1 MAGQPHSP
9 QQLLG
14 ATGHLKQEASRRAPG
29 QLSQARPTMDSAYEM
44 SLVRKL
50 QAQHTQMQEKTF
62 TNWINNIFWHGQVG
76 IKIQNLYRELAD
88 GTHLLRLL
96 ELISGEALP
105 PPSRGRMRAH
115 FLENSSRALAF
126 LRGKVPIPF
135 IGPENIVDGDQTL
148 ILGLIWVII
157 LRFQISHISLDR
169 EEFGASAA
177 LLSAKEALLVWC
189 QRKTAGYANVN
200 ITDFSRSWSDGLA
213 FSALIHAHRPE
224 LLDYCSLHPKRPLH
238 NLDLAFHVAEQEL
251 GIAQLLDPED
261 VAALQPDE
269 RSIMT
274 YVSLYYH
281 HFSRLHQEQT
291 VQRRLA
297 KILLQLQETEELQT
311 QYEQLV
317 ADLLGWIAEKQVWLE
332 ARDFPDSL
340 PATRQLLVAFAFFRT
355 QEKPPRLQQRGAT
368 EALLFRLQTALRA
381 QNRKP
386 FLPKEGLGPAE
397 LSQRWAG
404 LEHAEASRSQAL
416 LQRLL
421 QLERLETLVRRFQRK
436 AALRESFLTDT
447 EHMLDQAAA
456 AAPPASLAAV
466 EAAAQRLG
474 MLEASIP
481 PQEARF
487 QALVEISDILQQE
500 QHHDWADVACRQL
513 EISGRWEQLLERLQ
527 GQKKQMADLQA
538 VLSLLQGVEST
549 SNQLKELQVLAS
561 STACGQQLAETVELL
576 QKHDLLEAQVSAHG
590 AHVHHLALQ
599 TAELDSSTGASV
611 EVLQA
616 EVQALAQLHQSL
628 VSLVR
633 ARGPAE
639 TQGTC
644 RPAPCRPHLAAT
656 ALCPRTQ
663 RRLCPPTRPWKP
675 RSATTRLCAP
685 TSCGGDATWAP
696 PDSPRGRVPA
706 RGPRRCRA
714 RGSGS
719 GPGRPAGGR
728 GCRRRRWSGR
738 CHSRC
743 ARRRGPALLPCC
755 PAALLPCCPA
765 ALRTQKVPVGG
776 LLRRLTWASWPPPT
790 PGLGGAPPSSAA
802 SYPRPRL
809 RSSAEDEDGLALL
822 ILPARSSWNA
832 PFTLGSPGTTPRPP
846 SLLCL
851 GEPPLDMLPSVLSAQ
866 VVSALSSLKKGRRN
880 PGTWSEV
887 SCRSGPLGTEEMA
900 LSAELDPYF
909 DPNTILQTQDC
920 LRRDYEGLRVQA
932 KHRRAH
938 LEEAVALFG
947 FYDLCGELQSWLE
960 NQTALLQTLQPQAD
974 DNVEVAQLKY
984 ENFLT
989 ALSVR
994 RGCWAEVSSSAEQL
1008 KQRYP
1013 EDTPKIQQQ
1022 QEELSWRWG
1031 QLEAL
1036 KIEKEMQLARTTDVC
1051 SFLYQCRSTQVQ
1063 LQDLLLQLETLEL
1076 GQSEDSHRT
1085 LQLVQQKML
1094 TLERSVHYLQG
1105 AAIKAKESSPTKSQ
1119 SLQEQVEMLQ
1129 GLLER
1134 GQQHVAQQARAQAE
1148 AQARQSFLRES
1159 QQLLLWMEGVW
1170 AQLHSEEKVVDMA
1183 SAQQLLLE
1191 HSNLLEEIRLQQERL
1206 QQLEARGQPISALD
1220 SPDSQEVAHA
1230 LGLLSQQGQGL
1241 QAAWEQRQQRLQEGL
1256 ELQRFGHD
1264 VDCFTAACAS
1274 REAFLELDNLGED
1287 VGEAQRLLQQHK
1299 EFGRLLSILGHRAEA
1314 LQARGEKLALSQH
1327 LAAHKVLEQLQ
1338 SIQTQWTRVQERSE
1352 QRRRQL
1358 LASLQLQKWKQ
1369 DVAELVLWIEE
1380 KGQRAADEP
1389 SREPSKVLQQLR
1401 QHEAAE
1407 RELLAT
1413 LGHVE
1418 GLQQVGRQLLSSRP
1432 QAQEDVQNSLQD
1444 LRNKW
1449 EAVKRKMAEHGD
1461 QLRQARQQAPLLG
1474 LLQDAKKKME
1484 QLEGALQS
1492 AETGQDLGSSRG
1504 LQRQHCQLERESQA
1518 LASKMAA
1525 LVSQAHQ
1532 GLTSQTI
1539 MEETQKYLL
1548 RFESLQGHL
1557 AARRL
1562 QLQAS
1567 VGLYQFYQLS
1577 NLELTWVTEHM
1588 PSASSA
1594 KCLSGAQSLRHKHEE
1609 LRVEVKAH
1617 QGQVQQ
1623 VLGSGR
1629 SLAASGHPHAQCI
1642 VEQCEK
1648 LAGRWAELEQACEV
1662 QAQCLQEA
1670 VVLQQ
1675 CFLAASELE
1684 DWVKAK
1690 QPLVSSQD
1698 CGGDQGATIR
1708 LIEKHQALQQ
1718 ELALHW
1724 SSLEELDQKAQILAG
1739 PGTAEQLGVVRERL
1753 REQLQML
1760 QELAAK
1766 RGCELE
1772 GTLKLHEFMEEAEEL
1787 RCWLASQKQAARPEQ
1802 SLGED
1807 HEHIL
1812 HLRSRFARFQHQVE
1826 LGGQRVTTCQQLV
1839 ESLLELGHS
1848 AAPNARQR
1856 QQDLQA
1862 AWSELWEL
1870 TQAQGHLLQDAEVTL
1885 RVHRDLLEALT
1896 QVREKAT
1903 SLPSDVA
1910 PDLRGLEAQLRRH
1923 KELEHELVGTGW
1935 QLQELLETAS
1945 TVQKLGPGP
1954 QAQAVQQRQQTLM
1967 QAWEALKLH
1976 VEQRRT
1982 QLERACLLAHF
1993 HRAVQDYTSWAAAV
2007 RRELQGEE
2015 SSREPSGGLLTLGA
2029 HQQLRAELEAREDL
2043 HQRASQLG
2051 QQALLDVGTPMKEVQ
2066 EWLQALQDERE
2077 QVFQAWEW
2085 QEEKLQTVHQ
2095 EQLFLRKCD
2104 HLEQILTAQEA
2115 SLKAGALGSSVEEV
2129 EQLICKHNTFQKV
2142 LTAQD
2147 EKESALCEQA
2157 KTHGDPKV
2165 QERLHAVLEH
2175 RARVK
2180 ELAEGRRQA
2189 LHTSLLMTGFT
2200 RAVTQAQD
2208 WMEERVQQLKE
2219 PIPPGD
2225 LKDKLRLLWKHQA
2238 FEAEVQAHEEVIT
2251 SVTKD
2256 GEALLAQSHPRAGE
2270 VSQRLRELQERWR
2283 KLRQALALRRQDLE
2297 DGWNFLEFLRRADL
2311 ADAWIQE
2318 MDAMVNVGNLG
2329 RDLEHCLQLRRQLH
2343 QLRGVWAQ
2351 NTVDDTHIRSISDLS
2366 LKLEKLDPEQVK
2378 TIHQRRHELNSRW
2391 KSFHGNLLWYRQQ
2404 LEGALEM
2411 HILSRKLDELTERLR
2426 EKAALVQA
2434 LDHGKDLE
2442 SVQRQIRKHKELE
2455 RDMGLLQAQV
2465 EPLEREVGRV
2475 CQQSPGA
2482 ANSLS
2487 PKQREMM
2494 DSWWQLW
2501 REAQKRRESLDALH
2515 RVQTLQ
2521 AMLQHLLVWARKLR
2535 VEMDTRSAPR
2545 NPAEAQRRLEEHQEL
2560 KAELDSRADSISLAR
2575 STGQQLLAARLPSA
2589 AATRQALAAL
2599 DQELNSLEGAWRLHQ
2614 RQLQQDL
2621 ELQLVLSSVEQ
2632 MESWLCS
2639 QEACPAGDGLGD
2651 SLANVE
2657 TLLWKHKGLERD
2669 LEAQAEKISTLEAA
2683 ARSLHQSGHPDAQGA
2698 LGRCQ
2703 AMLLRKEALVEGAGT
2718 RRCQLEELRQLQ
2730 TLLQESF
2737 EVAMWLREKN
2747 SVALEEGWRDPA
2759 LLQAQ
2764 LWKQQSLQAEL
2775 DASVHK
2781 QQRLQMEGQR
2791 LLQEGHPAS
2800 ETIQEQLR
2808 ELGELWDEL
2817 QANSRR
2823 KAAALQEA
2831 CKALRLRR
2839 SVEDL
2844 ESWLEPVEIKLRAP
2858 IGDQAQPE
2866 LDELMGAQGELEAA
2880 VDRQAGQAQLLLG
2893 QAQVLT
2899 GEGRC
2904 LAQDVEDQARRLLH
2918 RFEGLRA
2925 PLRERRAALEARNLV
2940 LQFFRDADEELA
2952 WVQEKLPLATARDC
2966 GQSLSAVR
2974 RLQEKH
2980 QNLEREL
2987 SSHEALAQAV
2997 VDTGRRL
3004 VEAGAGRTVAARA
3017 QQLEGALGCLRAE
3030 VAQRWRR
3037 LQQAQEA
3044 QQFLM
3049 ELLEAESWL
3058 QEQGCALDI
3067 RDGAQS
3073 AEAVRA
3079 SLRRLE
3085 ATRGH
3090 LEAFG
3095 PRIESLQQRA
3105 TLLEG
3110 RQLPGSAQVL
3120 ARLRA
3125 VGEAHSGLL
3134 RTAEGRARGWREQL
3148 QFHRVEREARLLETW
3163 LAGKVAAAESQDH
3176 GQDLEAVEMLEKKF
3190 EAFRKEVQSLGLAK
3204 VEALRELAGSLE
3216 RMAHKYSPQIQAQRS
3231 RIEATWERLDRAMKA
3246 RTQSLATA
3254 REVRGFEQAVAWLQS
3269 WMQEKATLMA
3279 RDVCGHSPS
3288 SVQTLEQQHRC
3299 LERELA
3305 AMEKEVARVRMEAC
3319 RLGQLH
3325 PMAQDGLSEQLARV
3339 EEAWATLEVKAR
3351 EQGQKLEQAA
3361 RGHAF
3366 LGRCRELLT
3375 WAQEKQAVVSS
3386 EELAGD
3392 LVGAERLLAQ
3402 HDELGREIK
3411 EHCLQAQDVQK
3422 EGQQLIDSGHFMSL
3436 EVAGC
3441 LQELEGQLQALTEA
3455 CILRRERCEE
3465 NWGLQKLRQE
3475 LDQAEAWLASREG
3488 LLLDPN
3494 CGHSVPDVEL
3504 LLSRHQDLEKLLAV
3518 QEEKFAQL
3526 QRKTGVEQKLLQPGT
3541 GLTPSNAGH
3550 GLTSLQQR
3558 PFRSWWPGVQLAETR
3573 DLQPG
3578 GPVSPHIPS
3587 ATTVSLERAARQQE
3601 PRGARAMGDTKG
3613 AFTTEGF
3620 LELKQQ
3626 LLPAGRQVSMRR
3638 FLLQAPLLHRTT
3650 QLRGTIRA
3658 WHPDPL
3664 KTQAFP
3670 RPGCSLPSMPSWCS
3684 LTALSPQPCSSSGDG
3699 CHGTLGVSSLSL
3711 LWDKKTAAENM
3722 APVATLDLREAQCER
3737 LGHQHGRKPTFSLKL
3752 SSEVETLLAAP
3763 SEGQAESRHRVLS
3776 RTAVLEPGKSN
3787 IKAPA
3792 DGVSAQSLSLE
3803 LRARPV
3809 GFPAEHTAETVSSPA
3824 APLRL
3829 HGCPLTSSLRGMHVS
3844 ADGQLQPLQF
3854 LPAAG
3859 PTQAPAPGSSCL
3871 SCPGRAQGP
3880 EANPELAPT
3889 KDNL

>member
-1 MAGQPHSP
+1 MLLSDAGELHYPKSTMPLIPSLGRGVLECFVLPSSGGQPAALSP
-9 QQLLG
+9 LTSLG
-14 ATGHLKQEASRRAPG
+14 CQGHLPEERCISSQESPWLPGHLKQEASRRAPG

-50 QAQHTQMQEKTF
+50 QAQHTRMQEKTF
-62 TNWINNIFWHGQVG
+62 TNWINNIFWRGRVG

-213 FSALIHAHRPE
+213 FSALIHAHRPD

-261 VAALQPDE
+261 VVALQPDE

-355 QEKPPRLQQRGAT
+355 QEKPPQLQQRGAT

-404 LEHAEASRSQAL
+404 LERAEASRSQAL

-487 QALVEISDILQQE
+487 QALAEISDILQQE

-599 TAELDSSTGASV
+599 TAELDSSTGTGV

-633 ARGPAE
+633 ARRTLLEQTLQQAEFLDSCEEEEAWVREHERLVEGEALGRDLSTLRAALRKHKALEAEIRHHQAVCADLVRRGCDVGAPGLPRRPGPRERAE
-639 TQGTC
+639 ALQGAGQ
-644 RPAPCRPHLAAT
+644 RLRARAASWGARLQAA
-656 ALCPRTQ
+656 ALVQQYAADAADAASWLRE
-663 RRLCPPTRPWKP
+663 RRL
-675 RSATTRLCAP
+675 ALEGAP
-685 TSCGGDATWAP
+685 
-696 PDSPRGRVPA
+696 
-706 RGPRRCRA
+706 
-714 RGSGS
+714 
-719 GPGRPAGGR
+719 
-728 GCRRRRWSGR
+728 
-738 CHSRC
+738 
-743 ARRRGPALLPCC
+743 RGPAPE
-755 PAALLPCCPA
+755 AAEA
-765 ALRTQKVPVGG
+765 
-776 LLRRLTWASWPPPT
+776 LLRRHGRLERAVQAFGAELRRLDEQARAAAAQVSLT
-790 PGLGGAPPSSAA
+790 
-802 SYPRPRL
+802 
-809 RSSAEDEDGLALL
+809 
-822 ILPARSSWNA
+822 
-832 PFTLGSPGTTPRPP
+832 
-846 SLLCL
+846 
-851 GEPPLDMLPSVLSAQ
+851 
-866 VVSALSSLKKGRRN
+866 VVSALSSLKKGRRD
-880 PGTWSEV
+880 PGTRSGV
-887 SCRSGPLGTEEMA
+887 SCRSGPLGAEKKA
-900 LSAELDPYF
+900 LSAELHPNSDP
-909 DPNTILQTQDC
+909 DTILQTQDC
-920 LRRDYEGLRVQA
+920 LRRDYEALQVLA

-960 NQTALLQTLQPQAD
+960 NQTALLQMLQPQAD

-1051 SFLYQCRSTQVQ
+1051 GFLYQCRSTQVQ

-1076 GQSEDSHRT
+1076 GQSEDSHCT

-1119 SLQEQVEMLQ
+1119 SLQEQVETLQ
-1129 GLLER
+1129 GLLEQ
-1134 GQQHVAQQARAQAE
+1134 GQQHVAQQARAQAK

-1264 VDCFTAACAS
+1264 VDGFTAACAS

-1299 EFGRLLSILGHRAEA
+1299 EFGRLLSVLGHRAEA

-1338 SIQTQWTRVQERSE
+1338 SIQTQWTRIQERSE

-1432 QAQEDVQNSLQD
+1432 QAQEDVQSSLQG

-1525 LVSQAHQ
+1525 LVSQAQQ
-1532 GLTSQTI
+1532 GLTSQTV

-1567 VGLYQFYQLS
+1567 VELYQFYQLS
-1577 NLELTWVTEHM
+1577 NLELTWVAEHM
-1588 PSASSA
+1588 PSASST
-1594 KCLSGAQSLRHKHEE
+1594 KCLSGAQSLCHKHEE
-1609 LRVEVKAH
+1609 LQVEVKAH

-1623 VLGSGR
+1623 VLGSGW

-1698 CGGDQGATIR
+1698 CGGDRGATVR
-1708 LIEKHQALQQ
+1708 LIEKHQALRQ

-1724 SSLEELDQKAQILAG
+1724 SSLEELDQRAQILAG
-1739 PGTAEQLGVVRERL
+1739 PGTSEQLGVVRERL
-1753 REQLQML
+1753 REQLQVL

-1772 GTLKLHEFMEEAEEL
+1772 GTLKLHEFMGEAEEL
-1787 RCWLASQKQAARPEQ
+1787 QCWLASQKQATRPEQ

-1812 HLRSRFARFQHQVE
+1812 HLRSRFARFQHHVE

-1848 AAPNARQR
+1848 AAPNAHQR

-1885 RVHRDLLEALT
+1885 RVHRDMLEALT
-1896 QVREKAT
+1896 QVQEKAT

-1945 TVQKLGPGP
+1945 IVQKLGPGP

-2007 RRELQGEE
+2007 RQELQGEE
-2015 SSREPSGGLLTLGA
+2015 SSRDPSGGLLMLGT

-2077 QVFQAWEW
+2077 QVFQAWEL
-2085 QEEKLQTVHQ
+2085 QEEKLQTVHR

-2225 LKDKLRLLWKHQA
+2225 LKDKLRLLRKHQA
-2238 FEAEVQAHEEVIT
+2238 FEAEVQAHEGVIT

-2283 KLRQALALRRQDLE
+2283 KLKQALALRHQDLE

-2351 NTVDDTHIRSISDLS
+2351 DTVDDTHIRSINDLS

-2426 EKAALVQA
+2426 EKVALVQA

-2442 SVQRQIRKHKELE
+2442 SVQRQIWKHKELD

-2465 EPLEREVGRV
+2465 ESLEREVGRV

-2501 REAQKRRESLDALH
+2501 REAQKQRESLDALH
-2515 RVQTLQ
+2515 QVQTLQ

-2535 VEMDTRSAPR
+2535 VEMDTQSAPR

-2575 STGQQLLAARLPSA
+2575 STGQRLLAARLPSA

-2599 DQELNSLEGAWRLHQ
+2599 DQELDSLEGAWRLHQ
-2614 RQLQQDL
+2614 HQLQQDL

-2718 RRCQLEELRQLQ
+2718 RRRQLEELWQLQ

-2764 LWKQQSLQAEL
+2764 LWKQQSLQAQL
-2775 DASVHK
+2775 DASVHE

-2800 ETIQEQLR
+2800 ETIQERLR

-2844 ESWLEPVEIKLRAP
+2844 ESWLEPVEVKLRAP

-2880 VDRQAGQAQLLLG
+2880 VDRQAAQAQLLLG
-2893 QAQVLT
+2893 QAQVFT

-2904 LAQDVEDQARRLLH
+2904 LARDVEDQARRLLH

-2925 PLRERRAALEARNLV
+2925 PLRERRQALEARSLV

-2952 WVQEKLPLATARDC
+2952 WVQEKLPLAMARDC

-2997 VDTGRRL
+2997 VDAGRRL
-3004 VEAGAGRTVAARA
+3004 VEAGACRAVAARV
-3017 QQLEGALGCLRAE
+3017 QQLEGAVGCLWAE
-3030 VAQRWRR
+3030 AAQRRQR
-3037 LQQAQEA
+3037 LQQAEEA
-3044 QQFLM
+3044 QQFLT

-3067 RDGAQS
+3067 QDGARS
-3073 AEAVRA
+3073 AEAARA

-3095 PRIESLQQRA
+3095 PRLESLQQRA
-3105 TLLEG
+3105 ALLEG

-3163 LAGKVAAAESQDH
+3163 LASKVAAAESQDH
-3176 GQDLEAVEMLEKKF
+3176 GRDLEAVEMLEKKF
-3190 EAFRKEVQSLGLAK
+3190 EAFRKEVQSLGPAK

-3216 RMAHKYSPQIQAQRS
+3216 RTAHKYSPQIQAQRS
-3231 RIEATWERLDRAMKA
+3231 RIEATWERLDRAIKA

-3254 REVRGFEQAVAWLQS
+3254 REVRGFEQGVAWLQS

-3305 AMEKEVARVRMEAC
+3305 AMEKEMARVRMEAC

-3351 EQGQKLEQAA
+3351 EQGQQLEQAVQ
-3361 RGHAF
+3361 GHAF
-3366 LGRCRELLT
+3366 LCRCRELLT

-3411 EHCLQAQDVQK
+3411 EHCLQAQDVQQ

-3441 LQELEGQLQALTEA
+3441 LQELEGRLQALTEA
-3455 CILRRERCEE
+3455 CVLRRERCKE

-3504 LLSRHQDLEKLLAV
+3504 LLGRHQDLEKLLAA

-3526 QRKTGVEQKLLQPGT
+3526 QRKMGVEQKLLQPGT

-3558 PFRSWWPGVQLAETR
+3558 PFGSWWPGVQLAETR

-3578 GPVSPHIPS
+3578 GPISPHIPS
-3587 ATTVSLERAARQQE
+3587 ATTVSLERAARQHE
-3601 PRGARAMGDTKG
+3601 PKGARAMGDAKG

-3626 LLPAGRQVSMRR
+3626 LLPAGRQ
-3638 FLLQAPLLHRTT
+3638 
-3650 QLRGTIRA
+3650 
-3658 WHPDPL
+3658 
-3664 KTQAFP
+3664 
-3670 RPGCSLPSMPSWCS
+3670 
-3684 LTALSPQPCSSSGDG
+3684 PCSSSGDG
-3699 CHGTLGVSSLSL
+3699 CHGTLGVSSLSR

-3737 LGHQHGRKPTFSLKL
+3737 LGHQHGRKHAFSLKL
-3752 SSEVETLLAAP
+3752 SSEVENPRAAP
-3763 SEGQAESRHRVLS
+3763 SEGQAESPHHVLS

-3859 PTQAPAPGSSCL
+3859 PAQAPAPGSSCL
-3871 SCPGRAQGP
+3871 SCPGRAQGADSLGLP
-3880 EANPELAPT
+3880 MSLTPWPLLPKTEDRLQASPL
-3889 KDNL
+3889 

>member
-633 ARGPAE
+633 ARRTLLEQTLQQAE
-639 TQGTC
+639 FLDSCEAEEAWVREHERLVEGEALGRDLSTLRAALRKHKALEAEIRHHQAVCADLVRRGC
-644 RPAPCRPHLAAT
+644 DVGAPGL
-656 ALCPRTQ
+656 
-663 RRLCPPTRPWKP
+663 PTRPGP
-675 RSATTRLCAP
+675 RERAEALQGAGQRLRARAA
-685 TSCGGDATWAP
+685 SWGARLQAAALVRQYAADAADAASWLRERRLALEGA
-696 PDSPRGRVPA
+696 PRGRA
-706 RGPRRCRA
+706 RE
-714 RGSGS
+714 
-719 GPGRPAGGR
+719 
-728 GCRRRRWSGR
+728 
-738 CHSRC
+738 
-743 ARRRGPALLPCC
+743 
-755 PAALLPCCPA
+755 AAEA
-765 ALRTQKVPVGG
+765 
-776 LLRRLTWASWPPPT
+776 LLRRHGRLERAVHAFGAELRRLDEQARAAATQVSLT
-790 PGLGGAPPSSAA
+790 
-802 SYPRPRL
+802 
-809 RSSAEDEDGLALL
+809 
-822 ILPARSSWNA
+822 
-832 PFTLGSPGTTPRPP
+832 
-846 SLLCL
+846 
-851 GEPPLDMLPSVLSAQ
+851 

-3626 LLPAGRQVSMRR
+3626 LLPAGRQ
-3638 FLLQAPLLHRTT
+3638 
-3650 QLRGTIRA
+3650 
-3658 WHPDPL
+3658 
-3664 KTQAFP
+3664 
-3670 RPGCSLPSMPSWCS
+3670 
-3684 LTALSPQPCSSSGDG
+3684 PCSSSGDG

-3792 DGVSAQSLSLE
+3792 DGVSGKSE
-3803 LRARPV
+3803 LCV
-3809 GFPAEHTAETVSSPA
+3809 TPAYCV
-3824 APLRL
+3824 
-3829 HGCPLTSSLRGMHVS
+3829 LTWWK
-3844 ADGQLQPLQF
+3844 Q
-3854 LPAAG
+3854 
-3859 PTQAPAPGSSCL
+3859 SSCSL
-3871 SCPGRAQGP
+3871 GSF
-3880 EANPELAPT
+3880 L
-3889 KDNL
+3889 